1 MDPGRFCV
9 GMTLV
14 VMALTCVLVIVQFNY
29 LAEFWIVLRTDHA
42 VRLSV
47 MAAAWLTTVI
57 AGTYQL
63 ARVLVLGEVGQR
75 VGLLERAMRRGQ
87 GGDPELRDALDRE
100 ETGQYPG

>member
-9 GMTLV
+9 GMSVVVLV
-14 VMALTCVLVIVQFNY
+14 LTCVLLAGQFDY
-29 LAEFWIVLRTDHA
+29 LGEFWIVLWADHGL
-42 VRLSV
+42 RLV
-47 MAAAWLTTVI
+47 LMGAAWVSCVV

-87 GGDPELRDALDRE
+87 GGDPELRRALDRE
-100 ETGQYPG
+100 ETGRYVS

>member
-9 GMTLV
+9 GMSIVVLALSCVFLV
-14 VMALTCVLVIVQFNY
+14 TQFAY
-29 LAEFWIVLRTDHA
+29 LGEFWIVLWADHA
-42 VRLSV
+42 LRLV
-47 MAAAWLTTVI
+47 LMGAAWAGCVV

-87 GGDPELRDALDRE
+87 GGDPELRRALDRE
-100 ETGQYPG
+100 ETGRYTS

>member
-14 VMALTCVLVIVQFNY
+14 VMTLTGVAVMAEFDY
-29 LAEFWIVLRTDHA
+29 LAEFWIVLWADHA

-47 MAAAWLTTVI
+47 MTLAWLMAVA

>member
-9 GMTLV
+9 GMSIV
-14 VMALTCVLVIVQFNY
+14 VLALSCVLVASQLDY
-29 LAEFWIVLRTDHA
+29 LGEFWIVLWADHA
-42 VRLSV
+42 LRLV
-47 MAAAWLTTVI
+47 LMGAAWAGCVV

-87 GGDPELRDALDRE
+87 GGDPELRRALDRE
-100 ETGQYPG
+100 ETGRYAS

>member
-14 VMALTCVLVIVQFNY
+14 VLALTCVFLAVQFDY
-29 LAEFWIVLRTDHA
+29 LGEVWIVLCADHA
-42 VRLSV
+42 ARLVV
-47 MAAAWLTTVI
+47 MGAAWVSCVA

-63 ARVLVLGEVGQR
+63 ARVLVRGEVGQR

-87 GGDPELRDALDRE
+87 GGDPELRRALDRE
-100 ETGQYPG
+100 ETGRYSS

>member
-1 MDPGRFCV
+1 MNPGRFCV

-14 VMALTCVLVIVQFNY
+14 VMALTCASVMAEFDY
-29 LAEFWIVLRTDHA
+29 LAEFWIVLWADHA
-42 VRLSV
+42 VRISL
-47 MAAAWLTTVI
+47 MASAWLMTVA

>member
-14 VMALTCVLVIVQFNY
+14 IVTLTGVVLASRFDY
-29 LAEFWIVLRTDHA
+29 LGEFWIVLWGDHA
-42 VRLSV
+42 PRLVV
-47 MAAAWLTTVI
+47 MAAAWVLSVV

-87 GGDPELRDALDRE
+87 GGDPELREALDRE
-100 ETGQYPG
+100 ESGEYLR

>member
-14 VMALTCVLVIVQFNY
+14 VMALTGLVVMAEFDY
-29 LAEFWIVLRTDHA
+29 LAEFWIVLWADHA
-42 VRLSV
+42 VRLSL
-47 MAAAWLTTVI
+47 MAAAWLTAVV

-63 ARVLVLGEVGQR
+63 ARVLAFGEVGQR

>member
-14 VMALTCVLVIVQFNY
+14 VLVLTGVLLAAEFDY
-29 LAEFWIVLRTDHA
+29 LGEFWIVLWGDHA
-42 VRLSV
+42 LRLV
-47 MAAAWLTTVI
+47 LMGAAWVLCVV

-87 GGDPELRDALDRE
+87 GGDPELRRALDRE
-100 ETGQYPG
+100 ETGRYLS

>member
-9 GMTLV
+9 GMSIVVLALSCVFLV
-14 VMALTCVLVIVQFNY
+14 TQFDY
-29 LAEFWIVLRTDHA
+29 LGEFWIVLWADHA
-42 VRLSV
+42 LRLV
-47 MAAAWLTTVI
+47 LMGAAWAGCIV

-87 GGDPELRDALDRE
+87 GGDPELRRALDRE
-100 ETGQYPG
+100 ETGRYAS

>member
-14 VMALTCVLVIVQFNY
+14 VLALTGVLLVTQFDY
-29 LAEFWIVLRTDHA
+29 LAEFRIVLWADHA
-42 VRLSV
+42 ARLSL
-47 MAAAWLTTVI
+47 MALTWLVAVV

>member
-1 MDPGRFCV
+1 MDPGRFCL

-14 VMALTCVLVIVQFNY
+14 IGVLSGVFLAAQFDY
-29 LAEFWIVLRTDHA
+29 LGEFWLVLWVDHA
-42 VRLSV
+42 LRLVV
-47 MAAAWLTTVI
+47 MGVAWILCVV

-100 ETGQYPG
+100 ESGEYLG

>member
-14 VMALTCVLVIVQFNY
+14 VMTLTCVVVMGEFDY
-29 LAEFWIVLRTDHA
+29 LAEFWSVLWADHG
-42 VRLSV
+42 VRLTV
-47 MAAAWLTTVI
+47 MALAWLMAVA

>member
-9 GMTLV
+9 GMTIV
-14 VMALTCVLVIVQFNY
+14 VLALTCALLATRFDY
-29 LAEFWIVLRTDHA
+29 LGEFWIVLRADHA
-42 VRLSV
+42 LRLV
-47 MAAAWLTTVI
+47 LMGAAWASCVV

-87 GGDPELRDALDRE
+87 GGDPELRRALDRE
-100 ETGQYPG
+100 ETGEYSS

>member
-14 VMALTCVLVIVQFNY
+14 VLALTGVLLVTQFDY
-29 LAEFWIVLRTDHA
+29 LAEFWTVLWADHA

-47 MAAAWLTTVI
+47 MVLAWLMTVA

>member
-14 VMALTCVLVIVQFNY
+14 VVTLTGVWLAARFDY
-29 LAEFWIVLRTDHA
+29 LGEFWIVLWADHA
-42 VRLSV
+42 LRLV
-47 MAAAWLTTVI
+47 AMAAAWVLSVV

-87 GGDPELRDALDRE
+87 GGDPELREALDRE
-100 ETGQYPG
+100 ESGEYLR

>member
-9 GMTLV
+9 GMSIVLL
-14 VMALTCVLVIVQFNY
+14 ALSGVLVATQLDY
-29 LAEFWIVLRTDHA
+29 LGEFWIVLWADHA
-42 VRLSV
+42 LRLV
-47 MAAAWLTTVI
+47 LMGAAWAGCVV

-87 GGDPELRDALDRE
+87 GGDPELRRALDRE
-100 ETGQYPG
+100 ETGRYAS

>member
-9 GMTLV
+9 GMTLAV
-14 VMALTCVLVIVQFNY
+14 VTLTGVGLASRFDY
-29 LAEFWIVLRTDHA
+29 LGEFWIVLWADHA
-42 VRLSV
+42 VRLVV
-47 MAAAWLTTVI
+47 MATAWALSVV

-87 GGDPELRDALDRE
+87 GGDPELREALDRE
-100 ETGQYPG
+100 ESGEYLR

>member
-9 GMTLV
+9 GMSIV
-14 VMALTCVLVIVQFNY
+14 VLMLSCVLVASQLDY
-29 LAEFWIVLRTDHA
+29 LGEFWIVLWADHA
-42 VRLSV
+42 LRLV
-47 MAAAWLTTVI
+47 LMGAAWAGCVV

-87 GGDPELRDALDRE
+87 GGDPELRRALDRE
-100 ETGQYPG
+100 ETGRYAS

>member
-14 VMALTCVLVIVQFNY
+14 VMALTCVLVMAQFDY
-29 LAEFWIVLRTDHA
+29 LAEFWIVLWADHA

-47 MAAAWLTTVI
+47 MALAWLMTVV
-57 AGTYQL
+57 AGSYQF

-75 VGLLERAMRRGQ
+75 VGLLDRAMRRGQ

>member
-9 GMTLV
+9 GMSIV
-14 VMALTCVLVIVQFNY
+14 VLALSGVLVATQLDY
-29 LAEFWIVLRTDHA
+29 LGEFWIVLWADHA
-42 VRLSV
+42 LRLV
-47 MAAAWLTTVI
+47 LMGAAWVSCVV

-87 GGDPELRDALDRE
+87 GGDPELRRALDRE
-100 ETGQYPG
+100 ETGRYAS

>member
-1 MDPGRFCV
+1 MDPGRFCL
-9 GMTLV
+9 GMTLVLVTLTCVLLVAEFDYLGEFWVVLWADHALRLV
-14 VMALTCVLVIVQFNY
+14 VMAL
-29 LAEFWIVLRTDHA
+29 
-42 VRLSV
+42 
-47 MAAAWLTTVI
+47 AWLLCVV

-100 ETGQYPG
+100 ESGEYLG

>member
-9 GMTLV
+9 GMSIV
-14 VMALTCVLVIVQFNY
+14 VLALSCVLLVTQFDY
-29 LAEFWIVLRTDHA
+29 LGEFWIVLWADHA
-42 VRLSV
+42 LRLV
-47 MAAAWLTTVI
+47 LMGAAWAGCVV

-87 GGDPELRDALDRE
+87 GGDPELRRALDRE
-100 ETGQYPG
+100 ETGRYAS

>member
-14 VMALTCVLVIVQFNY
+14 VVVLTCVLVMAKFDY
-29 LAEFWIVLRTDHA
+29 LAEFWIVLWADHA

-47 MAAAWLTTVI
+47 MALAWLMTVV
-57 AGTYQL
+57 AGSYQL

-87 GGDPELRDALDRE
+87 GGDAELRDALDRE